1 MRTEA
6 ARALGRLVAGP
17 SGRWGPGPLGW
28 GRGGLVG
35 GCCAAAACGAAW
47 APAHSDAEPGGAEP
61 RRGEGL
67 EAWLRRRGARIDDV
81 AVEPDRHGGL
91 GVTAREAF
99 RGTGLGVV
107 YAPVRSTLDASFPA
121 SSVISGAT
129 ILKDSKW
136 GHIYRRFVD
145 RGELDERLLVM
156 AFLVTELKRGEASP
170 WQPYIASL
178 PREFNTPF
186 FFSPE
191 EMKGLRGTTL
201 YTAVDGKRRQL
212 KAQEETVRKVV
223 AAVFQASGEPAP
235 DVHFQDVLWAFNV
248 FWSRCLELG
257 EGGGRGAAE
266 VIVPGL
272 DFANHSSAAPNARWG
287 VEKDFSVWGYLT
299 RDETRGEREATVHLR
314 SIRGVDS
321 GGEVTIDYGSDKPNE
336 ELLFQCV

>member
-1 MRTEA
+1 M
-6 ARALGRLVAGP
+6 
-17 SGRWGPGPLGW
+17 
-28 GRGGLVG
+28 
-35 GCCAAAACGAAW
+35 
-47 APAHSDAEPGGAEP
+47 
-61 RRGEGL
+61 
-67 EAWLRRRGARIDDV
+67 
-81 AVEPDRHGGL
+81 
-91 GVTAREAF
+91 
-99 RGTGLGVV
+99 
-107 YAPVRSTLDASFPA
+107 
-121 SSVISGAT
+121 
-129 ILKDSKW
+129 
-136 GHIYRRFVD
+136 
-145 RGELDERLLVM
+145 
-156 AFLVTELKRGEASP
+156 
-170 WQPYIASL
+170 
-178 PREFNTPF
+178 
-186 FFSPE
+186 
-191 EMKGLRGTTL
+191 RGTTL
-201 YTAVDGKRRQL
+201 YTAADGKRRQL